1 MKKKISTFLMTII
14 TVVCSSFLTARDT
27 IITTDTLT
35 ESFNLTLVAF
45 EKVNMK
51 TEIIVE
57 EEIVY
62 YEEIRIVK
70 NGEVNDYRSV
80 VKELSNSLLDEELYT
95 ITNNEGILTMSETS
109 KLFQAYSLLNKN
121 YIDNFETSNID
132 TNSYVVKFSISNKN
146 IDKAYKEGIGEKIK
160 GNIKIEVLI
169 ENNLVKKY
177 QYTYNL
183 QDGSNVLFIC
193 EF

>member
-1 MKKKISTFLMTII
+1 MKKKISTFLMTIM
-14 TVVCSSFLTARDT
+14 TVVCSSFLTARDA

-35 ESFNLTLVAF
+35 ESFNLTLIAF
-45 EKVNMK
+45 EKANMK
-51 TEIIVE
+51 TEIVVE

-70 NGEVNDYRSV
+70 NGNVNDYKSV
-80 VKELSNSLLDEELYT
+80 VKELSNSLLDKDLYT
-95 ITNNEGILTMSETS
+95 VTNNEGTLTMSETS

-160 GNIKIEVLI
+160 GNIKIEILI
-169 ENNLVKKY
+169 ENDLVKKY
-177 QYTYNL
+177 QYTYSL
-183 QDGSNVLFIC
+183 QDGSNVIFVC